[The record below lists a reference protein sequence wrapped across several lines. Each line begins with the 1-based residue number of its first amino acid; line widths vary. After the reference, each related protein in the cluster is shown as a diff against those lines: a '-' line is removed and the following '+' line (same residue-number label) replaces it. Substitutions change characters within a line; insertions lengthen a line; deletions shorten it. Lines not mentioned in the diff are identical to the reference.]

1 MQKGVIT
8 HLDVT
13 IFEVCV
19 RRLCDTECVC
29 VALDPHVCTD
39 ALHGII
45 REGGDVIRIECDY
58 DESQRCVRLY
68 LMVDKE
74 RFDQLIEGGRLPAE
88 EHVINLARQ
97 VWREVNVPQHCDA
110 EPEPSP
116 LACIDSWN
124 EKHPFSPTRT
134 DGEVDHDPG
143 VENAVHHLV
152 CGEPAGY
159 GQVVR

>member
-1 MQKGVIT
+1 MGNKIFCRQSCLQKFLLFPQTMGTCAKRCDT
-8 HLDVT
+8 HLDVR
-13 IFEVCV
+13 FWVCV

-124 EKHPFSPTRT
+124 EKHPLSPTKQT
-134 DGEVDHDPG
+134 V
-143 VENAVHHLV
+143 
-152 CGEPAGY
+152 
-159 GQVVR
+159 